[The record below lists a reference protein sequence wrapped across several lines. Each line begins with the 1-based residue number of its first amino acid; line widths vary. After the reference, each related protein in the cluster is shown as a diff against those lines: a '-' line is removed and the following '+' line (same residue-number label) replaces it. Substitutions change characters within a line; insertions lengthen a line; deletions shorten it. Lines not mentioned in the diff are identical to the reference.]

1 MDAGMLA
8 NILQPALSRDNVAD
22 DDIVNEDG
30 FRVCAVCGEAKQ
42 AWFEVPGLIP
52 LSKRPRMC
60 KCERDRREAEDA
72 EEKRQKL
79 LQRIEYYRV
88 KGLSDPRYRECTFE
102 RDDGA
107 DRKAGEICKAYVK
120 NWEWV
125 KENNAGL
132 MMWGDVGGGK
142 TFFAACIANALID
155 QGIQVVMTNI
165 PQLITNMKR
174 NFEAERGN
182 ILHMIANV
190 PLLVLDDVGIE
201 RDTSYSN
208 ELAYE
213 ILNTRYNAKKPLIV
227 TTNLTMEAIR
237 TINDTTYKRMYERI
251 IEMCPKPVK
260 VVSTGRRQQAAR
272 SKMEQMMAQFGLQG
286 E

>member
-8 NILQPALSRDNVAD
+8 NLLQPALSRDNTAED
-22 DDIVNEDG
+22 DLVNEEG
-30 FRVCAVCGEAKQ
+30 FRVCAVCGETKQ

-60 KCERDRREAEDA
+60 RCEREKREAEEA
-72 EEKRQKL
+72 EEKRKKL
-79 LQRIEYYRV
+79 LERIEFYRV
-88 KGLSDPRYRECTFE
+88 KGLSDSRYRECTFAK
-102 RDDGA
+102 DDGA
-107 DRKAGEICKAYVK
+107 DRKASDVCRSYVK
-120 NWEWV
+120 DWEWV
-125 KENNAGL
+125 KENNMGL

-155 QGIQVVMTNI
+155 QGVQVVMTTI

-174 NFEAERGN
+174 DFEAERGN

-190 PLLVLDDVGIE
+190 PLLVLDDVGTE
-201 RDTSYSN
+201 RNTEYSN

-213 ILNTRYNAKKPLIV
+213 IINTRYNAKKPLVV
-227 TTNLTMEAIR
+227 TTNLTMKTMKDVEDV
-237 TINDTTYKRMYERI
+237 THKRMYERI
-251 IEMCPKPVK
+251 IEMCSPCK

-272 SKMEQMMAQFGLQG
+272 SKMEQMMARFGL
-286 E
+286 ED